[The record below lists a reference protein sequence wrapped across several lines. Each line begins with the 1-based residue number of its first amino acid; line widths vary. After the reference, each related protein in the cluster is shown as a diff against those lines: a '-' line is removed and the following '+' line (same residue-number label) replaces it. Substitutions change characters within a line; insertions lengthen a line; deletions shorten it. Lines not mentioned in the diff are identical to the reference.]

1 MFSNLGSLFNGGQ
14 YTFPFQFLLPQGLP
28 SSFEYI
34 TNDVNC
40 SIAYYGELRITRG
53 DGSSVTQYK
62 SFFVRQAVNSLN
74 YSQEKISTGNISD
87 WCSSK
92 GNATFKSGVQDSSY
106 TWGNIAKCYLDI
118 DNSQCQLPV
127 KSVKASLIQ
136 KLNVS

>member
-1 MFSNLGSLFNGGQ
+1 MQETRRHLETNPDFTDSMGKRYIRKGEKVIFSMFSNLGSLFNGGQ

-74 YSQEKISTGNISD
+74 YSQEKIST
-87 WCSSK
+87 
-92 GNATFKSGVQDSSY
+92 
-106 TWGNIAKCYLDI
+106 
-118 DNSQCQLPV
+118 
-127 KSVKASLIQ
+127 
-136 KLNVS
+136 